1 MGPREN
7 IGSASEASKQRVVL
21 GLGIGWKP
29 ILLIRER
36 MGVSRPVPILPL
48 KRRPAKTWQST
59 PLSHRGGGE
68 IRKNRAACIGR
79 PVVVR

>member
-7 IGSASEASKQRVVL
+7 IGSASEASKRRVVL

-36 MGVSRPVPILPL
+36 MEVSSSGPDFAV
-48 KRRPAKTWQST
+48 KA
-59 PLSHRGGGE
+59 
-68 IRKNRAACIGR
+68 
-79 PVVVR
+79 